1 MIRSF
6 GTSGFSTF
14 EESAPPEEGGKATV
28 LGAMG
33 VEPPEPDPDAPA
45 DEPPPEARYALT
57 AIRLGEKEGLI
68 IRVGLPQWTQRLR
81 EPQIGQVTRNIID
94 LLRGQEPK
102 IRTTR

>member
-1 MIRSF
+1 MN
-6 GTSGFSTF
+6 
-14 EESAPPEEGGKATV
+14 ATPRRFWLAV
-28 LGAMG
+28 FAIGYNLLYGYALT
-33 VEPPEPDPDAPA
+33 
-45 DEPPPEARYALT
+45 PPEARYALT